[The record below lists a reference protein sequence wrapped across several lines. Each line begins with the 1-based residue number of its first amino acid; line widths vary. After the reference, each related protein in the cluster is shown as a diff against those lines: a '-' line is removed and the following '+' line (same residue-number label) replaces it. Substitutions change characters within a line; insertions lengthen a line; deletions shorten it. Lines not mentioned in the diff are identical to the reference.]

1 MTNFYV
7 TTQRITL
14 HLFHFLFYDRFIIL
28 FVTWN
33 GAINVKVVDIT
44 SYSLAVLLIPI
55 NALLVF
61 GMEDTHFTLLERRRT
76 HWLSRKKKIICPF
89 TSHHQEPTCRTSY
102 HFHVED
108 NRSAMKASNKQSSRS
123 SGGSNT

>member
-14 HLFHFLFYDRFIIL
+14 HLFHFLFYDRFIIF

-61 GMEDTHFTLLERRRT
+61 GMEDTHV
-76 HWLSRKKKIICPF
+76 H
-89 TSHHQEPTCRTSY
+89 
-102 HFHVED
+102 ED
-108 NRSAMKASNKQSSRS
+108 LPSSREEEPI
-123 SGGSNT
+123 GYPEKKR